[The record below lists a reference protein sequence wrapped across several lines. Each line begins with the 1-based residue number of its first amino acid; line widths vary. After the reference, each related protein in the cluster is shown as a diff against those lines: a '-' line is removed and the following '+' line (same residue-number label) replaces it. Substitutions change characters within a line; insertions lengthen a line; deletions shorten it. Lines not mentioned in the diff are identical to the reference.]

1 MKNEKENEKLVVE
14 VFSSQTNH
22 PIAKYDVDNFD
33 FMHLLKHRDV
43 NSRKFD
49 FVLIAKEIEYFDNTI
64 IKPMIAIYD
73 KNRWK
78 VKTKITKKD
87 KRIMLKNEYKS
98 QMMNIDAYG
107 SVANMSARD
116 QKDIIAKYYTT
127 SKVLNASTKIA
138 NQLIKK
144 RTRIN

>member
-1 MKNEKENEKLVVE
+1 M
-14 VFSSQTNH
+14 
-22 PIAKYDVDNFD
+22 
-33 FMHLLKHRDV
+33 M
-43 NSRKFD
+43 
-49 FVLIAKEIEYFDNTI
+49 
-64 IKPMIAIYD
+64 
-73 KNRWK
+73 
-78 VKTKITKKD
+78 
-87 KRIMLKNEYKS
+87 EYKS